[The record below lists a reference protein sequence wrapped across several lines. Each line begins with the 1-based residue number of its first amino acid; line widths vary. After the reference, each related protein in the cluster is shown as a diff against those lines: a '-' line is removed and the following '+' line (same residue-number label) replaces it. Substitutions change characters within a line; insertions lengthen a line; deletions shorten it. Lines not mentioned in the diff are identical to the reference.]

1 MTFTEERFGGHP
13 VAEFLHSVSEG
24 AAKVAETGFWSLP
37 DTDLKDL
44 VVLAARARTQIEAI
58 ELRLVADVAGR
69 GAAARDGAPST
80 QAWLRGRLRLTP
92 AAAAGRV
99 RLAAALERLP
109 LTRDALT
116 DGRISPA
123 HAGVIAEAMAELP
136 SDASLIP
143 GPAGEDVD
151 DQGSLRQR
159 AEAHLVECATRFD
172 PRQLRRLGHRIV
184 EVVDPDAADAREA
197 QKVADLEK
205 RAYRRRE
212 LRFSDDGRGT
222 VFLSG
227 RLDVESAAV
236 VRRALDPLA
245 KPRPSADGLPDLR
258 TAGCRLA
265 DALIEVSR
273 RGLVSGGLPVQRGER
288 PQIVVTVDYAKLRD
302 QVGVGFLDTGEALS
316 PATVRRLACD
326 AGIVPAV
333 LGGDSVPLDL
343 GRTER
348 LCSPA
353 QRRALIVRDKGCAF
367 PGCDRPPAWCDAH
380 HVVHWVNGGLTDLN
394 NCVLLCGFHHRVI
407 HKGHWRV
414 RVSDDGCPEFTPP
427 RYIDIDQR
435 PMRNTRPT

>member
-1 MTFTEERFGGHP
+1 
-13 VAEFLHSVSEG
+13 VSEG

-44 VVLAARARTQIEAI
+44 VALAARARAQIEAI

-69 GAAARDGAPST
+69 GVAARDGAPSA

-92 AAAAGRV
+92 GAAAGRV

-109 LTRDALT
+109 VTRDALT

-123 HAGVIAEAMAELP
+123 HARVIAEAMAELP

-197 QKVADLEK
+197 QKVAELEK

-245 KPRPSADGLPDLR
+245 KPRPNADGAPDLR

-265 DALIEVSR
+265 DALVEVSR
-273 RGLVSGGLPVQRGER
+273 RALVSGGLPVQRGER
-288 PQIVVTVDYAKLRD
+288 PQIVVTIDYAKLRD
-302 QVGVGFLDTGEALS
+302 QVGVGLLDTGEALS
-316 PATVRRLACD
+316 RRHSAATCLRRGHRPRRAGRRLGATRPRAHRTVVQPGTTPCPD
-326 AGIVPAV
+326 RTGQGMCVSRLRPASGVVRCAPYRPLGKRRTHRSEQLCPAV
-333 LGGDSVPLDL
+333 WIPSPLN
-343 GRTER
+343 T
-348 LCSPA
+348 
-353 QRRALIVRDKGCAF
+353 
-367 PGCDRPPAWCDAH
+367 
-380 HVVHWVNGGLTDLN
+380 
-394 NCVLLCGFHHRVI
+394 
-407 HKGHWRV
+407 
-414 RVSDDGCPEFTPP
+414 
-427 RYIDIDQR
+427 QR
-435 PMRNTRPT
+435 PLASKSIRRRIP